1 MQINPST
8 ELTPAP
14 SQKISEKLWMDL
26 LEAMELAILELN
38 IYKDWDRVL
47 SCGHLCQVHFY

>member
-38 IYKDWDRVL
+38 IYEDWDRVL